1 MKTWRHLG
9 RRAGA
14 LAALTGAVL
23 ALSAG
28 SALGSSRLGIGL
40 GAPGTVA
47 LPAGYTAMQGGWGA
61 DSLDQGLYF
70 GYFDSYMHYG
80 NQAVVTSWGTFAS
93 GGTYQLKLKVGSSG
107 IDWAVPRYESE
118 LQTISGLGP
127 QEFPSRVRIF
137 DAEDIGVYSPT
148 GAPGMVAPYDKP
160 AAEGASVVWHAGDL
174 KLPESAALAREWD
187 QVGGN
192 KIVPDPYRLNLT
204 ATIEPDRDGDGWG
217 DETQDKCPT
226 EMGEYEGCREAPAM
240 PVKPTKQKGK
250 KHGKRGKCKKGFKAV
265 KVKVKH
271 KGKIVRGK
279 NGKPKKKTVCK
290 RVKKKGKGHNGK
302 GHKHRGN
309 RLADRVG

>member
-1 MKTWRHLG
+1 VKTRRHLG

-14 LAALTGAVL
+14 LAALAGAVL
-23 ALSAG
+23 ALSSA
-28 SALGSSRLGIGL
+28 SALGSARVGIGA
-40 GAPGTVA
+40 APGTVA
-47 LPAGYTAMQGGWGA
+47 VPAGYTAMQGGWGV
-61 DSLDQGLYF
+61 DSEDEGLYF
-70 GYFDSYMHYG
+70 GYRDRLLHYG
-80 NQAVVTSWGTFAS
+80 HQAVVTSWGTFAT

-118 LQTISGLGP
+118 LQTVSGLGP
-127 QEFPSRVRIF
+127 REFPSRVRIF
-137 DAEDIGVYSPT
+137 DSENIGVYAPT
-148 GAPGMVAPYDKP
+148 GAPGTVALYDEP

-174 KLPESAALAREWD
+174 TLPESAALSRDWD

-192 KIVPDPYRLNLT
+192 KTTPEPYRLNLT

-226 EMGEYEGCREAPAM
+226 QMGEHEGCAQAPAT
-240 PVKPTKQKGK
+240 PTKSKGK
-250 KHGKRGKCKKGFKAV
+250 KHGKRRKCKKGFKAV

-290 RVKKKGKGHNGK
+290 RVKKKGKGHKQRGK
-302 GHKHRGN
+302 SKSHR
-309 RLADRVG
+309 